1 MQHNIVNIIIILAAA
16 NIMSRQSKA
25 LFTKKKPSKKP
36 CKKPVI
42 VYDVILVV
50 SEVIL
55 EERVHNRVAVTYM
68 TSAKIPLHK
77 YCYLEAD
84 NDFSFLRQP
93 IKYSTK
99 SCPRIGK
106 PIYSA
111 KNVYIILCKI
121 KKQCVNNM
129 ALDHFPNLVCLNAL
143 YYAQMLCTAI
153 LLKRTSSH
161 VHSLIVVLFLHQY
174 TSTLYKKN
182 QQHITLTT
190 KRYYKSSYELV
201 GKLTLF
207 ANKVLLIK

>member
-1 MQHNIVNIIIILAAA
+1 MGCYTGVLLATIKLYLQICTPTVIKTLLASFLLNYNFSAYYIISMFNFFVKFWQHP
-16 NIMSRQSKA
+16 K
-25 LFTKKKPSKKP
+25 
-36 CKKPVI
+36 
-42 VYDVILVV
+42 YDVILVV

-121 KKQCVNNM
+121 KK
-129 ALDHFPNLVCLNAL
+129 
-143 YYAQMLCTAI
+143 
-153 LLKRTSSH
+153 
-161 VHSLIVVLFLHQY
+161 
-174 TSTLYKKN
+174 
-182 QQHITLTT
+182 
-190 KRYYKSSYELV
+190 
-201 GKLTLF
+201 
-207 ANKVLLIK
+207 

>member
-1 MQHNIVNIIIILAAA
+1 
-16 NIMSRQSKA
+16 
-25 LFTKKKPSKKP
+25 
-36 CKKPVI
+36 
-42 VYDVILVV
+42 
-50 SEVIL
+50 
-55 EERVHNRVAVTYM
+55 M

-106 PIYSA
+106 PIYIA

-182 QQHITLTT
+182 QQHITLIT

>member
-25 LFTKKKPSKKP
+25 LFTEKNPLKSHIKNRLQ
-36 CKKPVI
+36 
-42 VYDVILVV
+42 YDVTLVV

-55 EERVHNRVAVTYM
+55 EERAHNRVAVTYM

-93 IKYSTK
+93 IKHSTK

-106 PIYSA
+106 PIYRA

-129 ALDHFPNLVCLNAL
+129 ALDHFPNLVRINAP

-161 VHSLIVVLFLHQY
+161 VHSLIVVPFLHQY
-174 TSTLYKKN
+174 TSTLYTKLN
-182 QQHITLTT
+182 QQHITLIT
-190 KRYYKSSYELV
+190 KRYYKSSYKLV
-201 GKLTLF
+201 RKLTLF
-207 ANKVLLIK
+207 ASKVLLIK